1 MKGLLVKDFRLLTA
15 NREFIILTLL
25 LGVGMLIFASGRQL
39 FPLMFVMFVAAI
51 VGAGTI
57 NDDEADNGNAF
68 LFTMPF
74 SVREYVAEKYL
85 FCFMLSFGAMVVMA
99 VGAAAA
105 VLLGKGDRV
114 SGFGATYVLSLVAA
128 VLMQAWTIP
137 VNLRFGGRKSNIAN
151 AVIFFVVFAAIAL
164 ILNMFTPGI
173 GPVYETVSAMGLK
186 VIAAA
191 GFVAAALIYAASIA
205 VSLRIMAKKEF

>member
-1 MKGLLVKDFRLLTA
+1 
-15 NREFIILTLL
+15 
-25 LGVGMLIFASGRQL
+25 
-39 FPLMFVMFVAAI
+39 
-51 VGAGTI
+51 
-57 NDDEADNGNAF
+57 
-68 LFTMPF
+68 
-74 SVREYVAEKYL
+74 
-85 FCFMLSFGAMVVMA
+85 MVIMA

-114 SGFGATYVLSLVAA
+114 SGLGITYVLSLVAA

-164 ILNMFTPGI
+164 ILNLFTPGI

-191 GFVAAALIYAASIA
+191 GFVAAALIYAASVA

>member
-1 MKGLLVKDFRLLTA
+1 MKGLLVKDFRLLTV
-15 NREFIILTLL
+15 NREFIILTLI

-85 FCFMLSFGAMVVMA
+85 YFSCSFIWALEWRHLVKSAPLFSSSITFSFTLVMIAML
-99 VGAAAA
+99 
-105 VLLGKGDRV
+105 R
-114 SGFGATYVLSLVAA
+114 T
-128 VLMQAWTIP
+128 T
-137 VNLRFGGRKSNIAN
+137 
-151 AVIFFVVFAAIAL
+151 
-164 ILNMFTPGI
+164 
-173 GPVYETVSAMGLK
+173 
-186 VIAAA
+186 
-191 GFVAAALIYAASIA
+191 
-205 VSLRIMAKKEF
+205 